1 MKKRLLAL
9 FLSILI
15 VVCSICA
22 PQGTYAAAKVR
33 LNKTRLKLTVGKTY
47 KLKVKHYSGKV
58 KWKSSN
64 KKIVK
69 VSKKGKIKAKK
80 TGKAKVWA
88 VLAGKKLKCKV
99 KVKKNNIAQ
108 PVNSS
113 EDSAGNVNVQTP
125 DITAAPTQAAEPT
138 AAPTPTQDAEPTAA
152 PTPTIKPTEKPT
164 AAPKPTPTPTTKPT
178 EKPTAAPKPTP
189 TPTTKPTEKPTAA
202 PKPTPTP
209 TTKPTEKP
217 TAAPKPTP
225 TPTTKP
231 TATPTA
237 TPKPTPTPAK
247 PTPPADMLDHYSAPY
262 ELKFSGET
270 VKTQGN
276 ASWDLN
282 SDGSVTIKVK
292 SQYSGIAFVV
302 PVDLVENNFDT
313 VTITYKDA
321 KNVGDGYGCGLWRK
335 GEDKTSED
343 VLTYGGLFVNP
354 SSGVYTASISD
365 RDTTNAWYV
374 NKCLLFNNT
383 NTEILNNNPAT
394 VTITSVVFSH
404 SKYEGSDDN
413 TITASDFENRDLV
426 YGEDA
431 NTKIETNPADDTC
444 TVSLP
449 PFSAI
454 IIKNPSEDTRKCN
467 AVRIT
472 YTSDGD
478 ISTYLFDNRFTDGS
492 RNDEAGQ
499 HEVDSLKSTSAFQ
512 TVTYNLQD
520 LKDTNPFSGER
531 IIAIKL
537 VNINWNNATVKVKIK
552 SIEFLG
558 GETEQSVADRAT
570 IVKDIPSD
578 FADKKAG
585 VQYGEFKSISY
596 YSNITNSYR
605 SANVVLPPGYS
616 TAKKYPVVYMLHGI
630 GCTKEMF
637 GTDVN
642 GSSIAKIFANLRA
655 EGKCEDMIIV
665 FPGIRV
671 SDEPENNMHSKENY
685 KHYDDFREDLINN
698 LMPYMEKN
706 FSIKTGRENT
716 GVCGWSMGGREA
728 LYIGLSRPDMFGY
741 IGGYCPAYGLLPYT
755 NSDVGQ
761 SEDGLLTIPGTDGN
775 VIKLSEQYINNTF
788 IQIGH
793 GLYDNVVH
801 DEPVRYH
808 NALIA
813 GGVPHIYSEYPSGH
827 SDGVYN
833 PGFYNFALNAFK
845 LVKPESGYSTELF
858 RVTVDNGRL
867 ETVNGNT
874 CKVDMQYFT
883 GSASGEYFNGSVYK
897 ESSDVKKTYKDGTT
911 THCAKYI
918 LSGTDSAG
926 KKCSIYIQDD
936 DIRPVILTDSD
947 ELSWLEKADIKSV
960 ETTGANGKKV
970 ISYMWDKN
978 STKEILPPE
987 AVIPDNTRDY
997 TKELFTFLI
1006 DVGGSDSVNGHGGST
1021 TMIHF
1026 GGRGKCD
1033 NFNGEVVYDSV
1044 DTRLR
1049 FPGQVETL
1057 SARYIL
1063 SGTDAKGRPCRIY
1076 VENNGIDNNGMV
1088 TEPIIITDCPDYAW
1102 IETAP
1107 LHGTVSW
1114 TPQLTIHIWTT
1125 REALSSISLKS
1136 VAVPVFG
1143 EIGSCV
1149 NYSQLQQSDT
1159 LAHVKENYSS
1169 ISLENEM
1176 KPDALLGT
1184 WNSRFIS
1191 TDEARKRTADYVI
1204 PDSYKES
1211 TVPEL
1216 HYSTIDNVLKIA
1228 KANGLKLRGHTLV
1241 WHSQTPEFF
1250 FRKGYNGSG
1259 EYVDKQTMNARL
1271 EMYIRSIM
1279 HHVYTLDNGAYRDVL
1294 YTWDVANE
1302 YMHNNEYDPGKGKTN
1317 GNWSA
1322 VYGNRSVI
1330 GNRPE
1335 YIKLAFEIAY
1345 DCLTEYG
1352 INDKVSLIYNDFN
1365 TYYDCQDNII
1375 EMINYINSEKK
1386 ICAGV
1391 GMQSHLGVTFP
1402 STSQYLKTV
1411 ERFIDAGFEVQI
1423 TELDIGIDPAD
1434 NSQTFERQAEY
1445 VSDIMKGLIDI
1456 QNRKHGITGITWWGL
1471 CDAVSWRGGY
1481 SSDGKNSHPLLFN
1494 ETINNPKPAYY
1505 SFIEAFGI

>member
-15 VVCSICA
+15 VICSICA

-113 EDSAGNVNVQTP
+113 EDFAGNVNVQTP

-138 AAPTPTQDAEPTAA
+138 SAPAPTQDAEPTSA
-152 PTPTIKPTEKPT
+152 PTPTQAAEPTT
-164 AAPKPTPTPTTKPT
+164 TPPTTKPT
-178 EKPTAAPKPTP
+178 EKPTSAPTPTKKPTP
-189 TPTTKPTEKPTAA
+189 P
-202 PKPTPTP
+202 
-209 TTKPTEKP
+209 
-217 TAAPKPTP
+217 
-225 TPTTKP
+225 
-231 TATPTA
+231 
-237 TPKPTPTPAK
+237 PAG

-262 ELKFSGET
+262 ELKFSDET
-270 VKTQGN
+270 VKTQNN

-335 GEDKTSED
+335 GDDKASED

-354 SSGVYTASISD
+354 SSGVYTASISG

-383 NTEILNNNPAT
+383 NTEILKNNPAT

-404 SKYEGSDDN
+404 SKY
-413 TITASDFENRDLV
+413 I
-426 YGEDA
+426 
-431 NTKIETNPADDTC
+431 
-444 TVSLP
+444 
-449 PFSAI
+449 
-454 IIKNPSEDTRKCN
+454 
-467 AVRIT
+467 
-472 YTSDGD
+472 
-478 ISTYLFDNRFTDGS
+478 
-492 RNDEAGQ
+492 
-499 HEVDSLKSTSAFQ
+499 
-512 TVTYNLQD
+512 
-520 LKDTNPFSGER
+520 
-531 IIAIKL
+531 
-537 VNINWNNATVKVKIK
+537 
-552 SIEFLG
+552 G
-558 GETEQSVADRAT
+558 GETGQSVADRAT
-570 IVKDIPSD
+570 IVKNIPSD

-596 YSNITNSYR
+596 YSDITNSYR

-616 TAKKYPVVYMLHGI
+616 TAKRYPVVYMLHGI
-630 GCTKEMF
+630 NCTKEMF

-671 SDEPENNMHSKENY
+671 SNEPENNIHSKENY

-761 SEDGLLTIPGTDGN
+761 SEDGLLTVPGTDGN

-808 NALIA
+808 NALTA

-827 SDGVYN
+827 SDSVYN

-874 CKVDMQYFT
+874 CKIDMQYFT
-883 GSASGEYFNGSVYK
+883 GSASGGYFNGSVYK

-911 THCAKYI
+911 THCARYI

-936 DIRPVILTDSD
+936 DTRPVILTDSD
-947 ELSWLEKADIKSV
+947 KLSWLEKADIKSV
-960 ETTGANGKKV
+960 ETAGVNGKKV

-1006 DVGGSDSVNGHGGST
+1006 DVGGSDSVNGHGGSA

-1044 DTRLR
+1044 DTRLK
-1049 FPGQVETL
+1049 FSEQVETL

-1088 TEPIIITDCPDYAW
+1088 TEPVIITDCPDYAW

-1143 EIGSCV
+1143 EIGSCI
-1149 NYSQLQQSDT
+1149 NYSQLQQSAT

-1191 TDEARKRTADYVI
+1191 TAEAKKRTADYVI
-1204 PDSYKES
+1204 PDNYKES

-1216 HYSTIDNVLKIA
+1216 RYSTIDNVLRIA
-1228 KANGLKLRGHTLV
+1228 KANGLKLRAHTLV

-1271 EMYIRSIM
+1271 EMYIRSVM

-1302 YMHNNEYDPGKGKTN
+1302 YMHNNEYNPSKGKTN

-1352 INDKVSLIYNDFN
+1352 INDKVSLIYNDYN

-1391 GMQSHLGVTFP
+1391 GMQSHLSVTFP
-1402 STSQYLKTV
+1402 STAQYLKTA
-1411 ERFIDAGFEVQI
+1411 ERFIDEGFEVQI
-1423 TELDIGIDPAD
+1423 TELDIVINPSDKA
-1434 NSQTFERQAEY
+1434 QTFERQAEY

-1494 ETINNPKPAYY
+1494 ETINDPKPAYY
-1505 SFIEAFGI
+1505 SFIEAFGV

>member
-15 VVCSICA
+15 VICSICA

-113 EDSAGNVNVQTP
+113 EDFAGNVNVQTP

-138 AAPTPTQDAEPTAA
+138 SAPAPTQDAEPTSA
-152 PTPTIKPTEKPT
+152 PTPTQAAEPTT
-164 AAPKPTPTPTTKPT
+164 TPPTTKPT
-178 EKPTAAPKPTP
+178 EKPTSAPTPTKKPTP
-189 TPTTKPTEKPTAA
+189 P
-202 PKPTPTP
+202 
-209 TTKPTEKP
+209 
-217 TAAPKPTP
+217 
-225 TPTTKP
+225 
-231 TATPTA
+231 
-237 TPKPTPTPAK
+237 PAG

-262 ELKFSGET
+262 ELKFSDET
-270 VKTQGN
+270 VKTQNN

-335 GEDKTSED
+335 GDDKASED

-354 SSGVYTASISD
+354 SSGVYTASISG

-383 NTEILNNNPAT
+383 NTEILKNNPAT

-404 SKYEGSDDN
+404 SKY
-413 TITASDFENRDLV
+413 I
-426 YGEDA
+426 
-431 NTKIETNPADDTC
+431 
-444 TVSLP
+444 
-449 PFSAI
+449 
-454 IIKNPSEDTRKCN
+454 
-467 AVRIT
+467 
-472 YTSDGD
+472 
-478 ISTYLFDNRFTDGS
+478 
-492 RNDEAGQ
+492 
-499 HEVDSLKSTSAFQ
+499 
-512 TVTYNLQD
+512 
-520 LKDTNPFSGER
+520 
-531 IIAIKL
+531 
-537 VNINWNNATVKVKIK
+537 
-552 SIEFLG
+552 G
-558 GETEQSVADRAT
+558 GETGQSVADRAT
-570 IVKDIPSD
+570 IVKNIPSD

-596 YSNITNSYR
+596 YSDITNSYR

-616 TAKKYPVVYMLHGI
+616 TAKRYPVVYMLHGI
-630 GCTKEMF
+630 NCTKEMF

-808 NALIA
+808 NALTA

-1505 SFIEAFGI
+1505 SFIEAFGV